1 MAACA
6 CEAQMSMQLH
16 FGSWACRCRC
26 SCAEAVERSAGP
38 QVTFGLTCAL
48 LVFVAATYMFTR
60 TRPVYLLNFHCFKPP
75 AK

>member
-1 MAACA
+1 MMQVHLAQQGVATPAAA
-6 CEAQMSMQLH
+6 GRLH
-16 FGSWACRCRC
+16 RPSPNP
-26 SCAEAVERSAGP
+26 SARP

-60 TRPVYLLNFHCFKPP
+60 TRPVYLLNYHCFKPP

>member
-1 MAACA
+1 
-6 CEAQMSMQLH
+6 MSMLLH
-16 FGSWACRCRC
+16 FGSWRAGIAAAALKRLN
-26 SCAEAVERSAGP
+26 SSARP

-60 TRPVYLLNFHCFKPP
+60 TRPVYLLNYHCFKPP